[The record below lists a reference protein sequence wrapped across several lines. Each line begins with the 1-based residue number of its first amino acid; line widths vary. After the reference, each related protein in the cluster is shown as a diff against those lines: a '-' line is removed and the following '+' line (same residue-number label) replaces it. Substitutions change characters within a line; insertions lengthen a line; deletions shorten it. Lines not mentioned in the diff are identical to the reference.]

1 MGTKG
6 PSAAWTEQR
15 VQSVLDEHYMPRAKY
30 VMNNLYVFGWE
41 SDYLAMSLS
50 RYFYECEIKVTL
62 SDFKADFKHKAE
74 KYVVLESGMNSK
86 GRVKKRP
93 HFFSYAMP
101 AELARRVAEDKELR
115 QMMPPFAGI
124 VAVHDCGCG
133 FIIPPKRIHRQLYT
147 DEELRLTDKF
157 YWNYIDYKSKYNGFA
172 SELSR
177 YRAEIGFLK
186 AEFKAVTG
194 ISWAEHKK
202 DIL

>member
-1 MGTKG
+1 M
-6 PSAAWTEQR
+6 
-15 VQSVLDEHYMPRAKY
+15 
-30 VMNNLYVFGWE
+30 
-41 SDYLAMSLS
+41 
-50 RYFYECEIKVTL
+50 TL

-74 KYVVLESGMNSK
+74 KYVVLESCMNSK

-172 SELSR
+172 SERSR